1 MQRSFFTRFVMDI
14 NENEKEEQKIRDIVP
29 SDKPQ
34 IVISNSNT
42 ETDSGDKK
50 KKKKKRKKRPKI
62 YLGYTVTSACVVIA
76 FAVMIT
82 AMISTPTQVE
92 EEVPAFKNEETE
104 EEAKNFI
111 YVREVADGG
120 LSTAE
125 IYASCAES
133 VVSIVAEGVQGSGI
147 GSGFVISEDGYI
159 ATAEH
164 VIRGGERISVILYD
178 GEEYSAQVIGGN
190 ELTDLALLKID
201 AKDLRSVKMGDSS
214 ELVAGERVVAI
225 GTPASL
231 DFAGSVCSGEISFPN
246 RIVKVYGSDGVLQK
260 KMTLIQTDAPVNPGN
275 SGCPLFDSEGKVI
288 GIVTMKLGQNFSG
301 VGFAIP
307 VNEALGILNRMMFDQ
322 EIDEALISAIS
333 VRAAKLGIIGNA
345 FDSNGLRGV
354 RVEKFISNEFDSS
367 IKLKLGDIIT
377 HVANT
382 EVTSAKK
389 LSDAINRYAPN
400 DKIDVTVYR
409 DGQKLTFEVILGG

>member
-1 MQRSFFTRFVMDI
+1 MDI
-14 NENEKEEQKIRDIVP
+14 NENEKEEKTGRDIVP
-29 SDKPQ
+29 IQ
-34 IVISNSNT
+34 NFEVVA
-42 ETDSGDKK
+42 DSGNGGSDTPNKE
-50 KKKKKRKKRPKI
+50 KKKRKKRPKI
-62 YLGYTVTSACVVIA
+62 YLGYMVTSACVLIA

-82 AMISTPTQVE
+82 AMLSTPTQADE
-92 EEVPAFKNEETE
+92 KELPTFKNEETDE
-104 EEAKNFI
+104 ETKKVI

-133 VVSIVAEGVQGSGI
+133 VVSIVAEGTQGSGI
-147 GSGFVISEDGYI
+147 GSGFIISDDGYI

-178 GEEYSAQVIGGN
+178 GEEYSAQLVADN
-190 ELTDLALLKID
+190 EFTDIALLKIN
-201 AKDLRSVKMGDSS
+201 AQELRCVKMGDSS
-214 ELVAGERVVAI
+214 DLVAGERVVAI

-231 DFAGSVCSGEISFPN
+231 DFAGSVCSGEVSFPN
-246 RIVKVYGSDGVLQK
+246 RVVKVYGSDGALQK

-307 VNEALGILNRMMFDQ
+307 VNEALAILNRMMFGQ
-322 EIDEALISAIS
+322 EIEEELISAIS
-333 VRAAKLGIIGNA
+333 VRAAKLGVIGNA

-354 RVEKFISNEFDSS
+354 RIEKFASNEFDSA
-367 IKLKLGDIIT
+367 IKLKIGDIIT
-377 HVANT
+377 HVGDTA
-382 EVTSAKK
+382 VTSAKK
-389 LSDAINRYAPN
+389 LSDVINDYAPN
-400 DKIDVTVYR
+400 DKIDVTVCR
-409 DGQKLTFEVILGG
+409 DGQNLTFEVMLGG

>member
-14 NENEKEEQKIRDIVP
+14 NENEKEEQKGRDIVP
-29 SDKPQ
+29 SNKSQ
-34 IVISNSNT
+34 IVFGNSNA
-42 ETDSGDKK
+42 EFESGGKE

-82 AMISTPTQVE
+82 AMISTPTQT
-92 EEVPAFKNEETE
+92 EEVPAFKNEEMEDET
-104 EEAKNFI
+104 KKFI
-111 YVREVADGG
+111 YVREVYDGG

-125 IYASCAES
+125 IYASCSES
-133 VVSIVAEGVQGSGI
+133 VVSIVAEGVQSSGI
-147 GSGFVISEDGYI
+147 GSGFIISEDGYI

-164 VIRGGERISVILYD
+164 VIRGGEHISVILYD
-178 GEEYSAQVIGGN
+178 GEKYSAQVIACN
-190 ELTDLALLKID
+190 EFTDLALLKID
-201 AKDLRSVKMGDSS
+201 AKELRSVKMGDSS

-246 RIVKVYGSDGVLQK
+246 RVVKVYGTDGTLQK

-307 VNEALGILNRMMFDQ
+307 VNEALGILNRMMFGQ
-322 EIDEALISAIS
+322 EIDEALISSIS
-333 VRAAKLGIIGNA
+333 VRAAKLGIVGNA

-354 RVEKFISNEFDSS
+354 RIEKFASNEFDCAR
-367 IKLKLGDIIT
+367 KLKLGDIIT
-377 HVANT
+377 HVGDT

-389 LSDAINRYAPN
+389 LSDVINRYAPN

>member
-1 MQRSFFTRFVMDI
+1 MDI
-14 NENEKEEQKIRDIVP
+14 NENEKEEKTGRDIVP
-29 SDKPQ
+29 IQ
-34 IVISNSNT
+34 NFEVVA
-42 ETDSGDKK
+42 DSGNGRSDTPNKE
-50 KKKKKRKKRPKI
+50 KKKRKKRPKI
-62 YLGYTVTSACVVIA
+62 YLGYMVTSACVLIA

-82 AMISTPTQVE
+82 AMLSTPTQADE
-92 EEVPAFKNEETE
+92 KELPTFKNEETDE
-104 EEAKNFI
+104 ETKKVI

-133 VVSIVAEGVQGSGI
+133 VVSIVAEGTQGSGI
-147 GSGFVISEDGYI
+147 GSGFIISDDGYI

-178 GEEYSAQVIGGN
+178 GEEYSAQLVADN
-190 ELTDLALLKID
+190 EFTDIALLKIN
-201 AKDLRSVKMGDSS
+201 AQELRCVKMGDSS
-214 ELVAGERVVAI
+214 DLVAGERVVAI

-231 DFAGSVCSGEISFPN
+231 DFAGSVCSGEVSFPN
-246 RIVKVYGSDGVLQK
+246 RVVKVYGSDGALQK

-307 VNEALGILNRMMFDQ
+307 VNEALAILNRMMFGQ
-322 EIDEALISAIS
+322 EIEEELISAIS
-333 VRAAKLGIIGNA
+333 VRAAKLGVIGNA

-354 RVEKFISNEFDSS
+354 RIEKFASNEFDSA
-367 IKLKLGDIIT
+367 IKLKIGDIIT
-377 HVANT
+377 HVGDTA
-382 EVTSAKK
+382 VTSAKK
-389 LSDAINRYAPN
+389 LSDVINDYAPN
-400 DKIDVTVYR
+400 DKIDVTVCR
-409 DGQKLTFEVILGG
+409 DGQNLTFEVMLGG